1 MLFGSSDRVITA
13 LKKNVQEFMQK
24 EFIFRARLR
33 KGGETARSY
42 TVSEQD
48 ILDNINFPV
57 DRL

>member
-1 MLFGSSDRVITA
+1 
-13 LKKNVQEFMQK
+13 MQK
-24 EFIFRARLR
+24 EFIFRTRLR